1 MIARKNMAS
10 PGDGPMFG
18 STPFTA
24 IKVGQISFE
33 MIVVVVCLA

>member
-10 PGDGPMFG
+10 AGDGPTFVT
-18 STPFTA
+18 TPFTA

-33 MIVVVVCLA
+33 MIVVVVYLA